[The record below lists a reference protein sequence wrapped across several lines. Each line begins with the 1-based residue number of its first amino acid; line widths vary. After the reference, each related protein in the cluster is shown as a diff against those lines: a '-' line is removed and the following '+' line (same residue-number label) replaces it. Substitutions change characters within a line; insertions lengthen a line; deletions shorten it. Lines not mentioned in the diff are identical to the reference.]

1 MITKRFYFFF
11 PILFITADVIAVAVS
26 FFGAHYVEFQ
36 TIALSV
42 QYKYALIISLLCWTI
57 IDLLTKDYKIGR
69 GSQYSRTFNHSAKS
83 VAIFLSA
90 LLFIWVFSNYKVL
103 DRSFLATYFM
113 ALLLSITCTRLITH
127 WSLNRYRRFGRNFRN
142 AVIVG
147 YDKLGFSLFDALD
160 KNKDHGIR
168 CDGFYGEEEIQSD
181 KIKYNKLGSVIDFFR
196 SSWAKLDYIYVSG
209 NLQKD
214 IIDRIIERADNEFV
228 KVKLLPTFA
237 NYQPKIYT
245 LRRFDNIS
253 IIDVNDLPLDNIF
266 NRFIKRSFDILFSLF
281 VVVFF
286 ISWMYPL
293 IALLIKLESP
303 GPVIFRQLRHGRNNR
318 TFWCLKFRSMVI
330 NDEADTK
337 WATKGD
343 PRVTRFGKFLR
354 VSSLDELPQFFNVL
368 AGEMTI
374 VGPRPHAVE
383 MNEHYK
389 NKVDRFYQRHAYKPG
404 ITGLA
409 QSMGYRGEIR
419 EFYHIKNRVKLD
431 RFYFQNWSFTF
442 DLKIIVKT
450 IFVLLKGQETAY

>member
-1 MITKRFYFFF
+1 MITKRFYYLF
-11 PILFITADVIAVAVS
+11 PVLFVIADVIAMTVS

-36 TIALSV
+36 SYSLTST
-42 QYKYALIISLLCWTI
+42 YFYALLISIAIWII

-69 GSQYSRTFNHSAKS
+69 GTEYSRTFNHSAKS
-83 VAIFLSA
+83 VAIFMSS

-113 ALLLSITCTRLITH
+113 ALVLSVSFTRLFTH
-127 WSLNRYRRFGRNFRN
+127 WALNRYRRLGKNFRN

-160 KNKDHGIR
+160 RNKDHGIR
-168 CDGFYGEEEIQSD
+168 CEGFYGEETGVVHN
-181 KIKYNKLGSVIDFFR
+181 YRKLGSVGDFLR
-196 SSWAKLDYIYVSG
+196 ATWEKLDFVYVSG
-209 NLQKD
+209 HLKKD
-214 IIDRIIERADNEFV
+214 IIDKIIERADNEFV

-245 LRRFDNIS
+245 LRRFENIS
-253 IIDVNDLPLDNIF
+253 VIDVNDLPLDNIF
-266 NRFIKRSFDILFSLF
+266 NRFVKRSFDIIFSLC
-281 VVVFF
+281 VIIF
-286 ISWMYPL
+286 ILSWLYPI
-293 IALLIKLESP
+293 IAIIIRLETE

-318 TFWCLKFRSMVI
+318 TFWCWKFRSMVI
-330 NDEADTK
+330 NDEADTR
-337 WATKGD
+337 WATKRD
-343 PRVTRFGKFLR
+343 PRVTRFGRFLR
-354 VSSLDELPQFFNVL
+354 ESSLDELPQFFNVL
-368 AGEMTI
+368 FGEMTI

-442 DLKIIVKT
+442 DLKIIIKT
-450 IFVLLKGQETAY
+450 IYVLLRGQEAAY